1 MCCLCYTGIINTS
14 SSLQQCLHLTSTMP
28 QINNNRVTVI
38 AAVLCILFAIHFSLS
53 IVLVY
58 QLFIHGYVYLFGFS
72 ISSILLVYFVGICL
86 VEYLI
91 VSDVDEDIVNPFAV
105 FILIAYFITGGRCDF
120 DIKWFNQLNKDYIC
134 CRVTN
139 FIIVMISLP
148 LFILFAPFYSIADLV
163 FDRRPSPRMGNTE
176 FWINYQIL
184 SVALSTVMPVII
196 ICLQIHSLPPS
207 IHILCLILVF
217 VGVLY
222 FIIILFFGCDLLHRN
237 NHKYWFVLPFMII
250 IETFLVLSIICITSL
265 MTHLNAVQDI
275 LAMICLINVFVPNLP
290 FYKAFV
296 LNRYTN
302 RLQDNVAFA
311 YVMEDDDSMKQID
324 KMFCILLCNAGADTL
339 KQRAVEQ
346 YKFCQLHVDKIKWV
360 LNKEAQM
367 KQSFGMKMV
376 WIMYWISSCVAVLSP
391 LVWMVYLDNTSAIVM
406 LCWLMLSLY
415 LISIIGLCIGLHKT
429 KLNVPLLWP
438 NIDYHAIFQSKQS
451 HQVLQSKAKQYY
463 EQMPIIEA
471 ILTKFQM
478 DIGMIVV

>member
-1 MCCLCYTGIINTS
+1 MYS
-14 SSLQQCLHLTSTMP
+14 F
-28 QINNNRVTVI
+28 R
-38 AAVLCILFAIHFSLS
+38 
-53 IVLVY
+53 
-58 QLFIHGYVYLFGFS
+58 
-72 ISSILLVYFVGICL
+72 
-86 VEYLI
+86 
-91 VSDVDEDIVNPFAV
+91 NPFLVLDCACWSV
-105 FILIAYFITGGRCDF
+105 IHPWL
-120 DIKWFNQLNKDYIC
+120 Q
-134 CRVTN
+134 
-139 FIIVMISLP
+139 ISLP

-250 IETFLVLSIICITSL
+250 IETFLVLSIICITPL
-265 MTHLNAVQDI
+265 TTHLNAVQDI

-346 YKFCQLHVDKIKWV
+346 YKFCQLHHVDKIKCV

-391 LVWMVYLDNTSAIVM
+391 LVWMVYLYNTSAIEVVNWSIVM

-415 LISIIGLCIGLHKT
+415 LISIIGLCICLQNT

-438 NIDYHAIFQSKQS
+438 NIGYHAIFQGKQTHHP
-451 HQVLQSKAKQYY
+451 HQVLQSKAKRYY

-478 DIGMIVV
+478 DIGMIVVFYLFA